1 MACQIFKIRSAVEES
16 NLAKSFVKLAKSQKQ
31 FFTDIFPWEV
41 AVDKEVLM
49 IIAATDLMN
58 LRPTKK
64 RACSVVPK
72 NDSKICGWLTAM
84 IDEKRRLVYLCEL
97 SCRSAVDKDPKFKGV
112 AHRLFEELRQWCT
125 ENDIGYIFLFPLNET
140 VASIYR
146 RWGLTELP
154 YLNAQTGQAKTS
166 VHQFFKLDVLP
177 SMNNVAQMSKPRDYD
192 DLAESLTASQNALLQ
207 RIREQQP
214 KLYDDVRMTI
224 EGLIVLC
231 EDDGDELQNEIGVY
245 LKQFNNTS

>member
-1 MACQIFKIRSAVEES
+1 MACQIFKIRSAVENS
-16 NLAKSFVKLAKSQKQ
+16 SLAKSFVKLAKTQKP

-58 LRPTKK
+58 LRPTKR
-64 RACSVVPK
+64 RACSVVPR
-72 NDSKICGWLTAM
+72 NDSKICGWMTAV
-84 IDEKRRLVYLCEL
+84 IDEKRRIVYLCEL

-112 AHRLFEELRQWCT
+112 AYRLFEELRQWCV
-125 ENDIGYIFLFPLNET
+125 ENDIGYIFLYPLNET

-154 YLNAQTGQAKTS
+154 YFNTQTGQAKSS
-166 VHQFFKLDVLP
+166 VHQFYKLDVLP
-177 SMNNVAQMSKPRDYD
+177 SMNNVAKMSKPIDY
-192 DLAESLTASQNALLQ
+192 ESLADSLTESQNALLQ
-207 RIREQQP
+207 RIREHQP
-214 KLYDDVRMTI
+214 KLYDNVRLNI

-231 EDDGDELQNEIGVY
+231 EDGDELEQEIGIY